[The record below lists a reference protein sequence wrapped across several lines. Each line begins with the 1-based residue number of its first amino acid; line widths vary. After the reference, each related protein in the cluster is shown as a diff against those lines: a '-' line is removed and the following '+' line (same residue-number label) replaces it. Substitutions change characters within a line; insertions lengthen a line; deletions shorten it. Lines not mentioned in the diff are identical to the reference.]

1 MSVFLLDTDEE
12 TNGKINIDELYEN
25 KHKRDLKQLSIFNK
39 ILNRIHKRIQ
49 FVGKNKKNDKHIW
62 FNVPE
67 YIFGE
72 PLYDKGEI
80 IGYLVSKLNDNGFY
94 VKYIHPNNLFISW
107 HNWVPTYIRSELKK
121 KLGIVIDEKGNKV
134 IKEENEE
141 EEENNPNSKLLNDKS
156 QTNKIQKQYTPIGQ
170 YKPTG
175 NLVYSPE
182 IFEKIEKR
190 VS

>member
-94 VKYIHPNNLFISW
+94 VKYIHPNTLFISW

>member
-67 YIFGE
+67 YIF
-72 PLYDKGEI
+72 
-80 IGYLVSKLNDNGFY
+80 V
-94 VKYIHPNNLFISW
+94 
-107 HNWVPTYIRSELKK
+107 
-121 KLGIVIDEKGNKV
+121 
-134 IKEENEE
+134 
-141 EEENNPNSKLLNDKS
+141 
-156 QTNKIQKQYTPIGQ
+156 
-170 YKPTG
+170 
-175 NLVYSPE
+175 
-182 IFEKIEKR
+182 
-190 VS
+190 

>member
-94 VKYIHPNNLFISW
+94 VKYIHPNTLFISW
-107 HNWVPTYIRSELKK
+107 HNWVPTYIRSEIKK

-134 IKEENEE
+134 IKEEDNEDD
-141 EEENNPNSKLLNDKS
+141 NNPNSKLLNDKS
-156 QTNKIQKQYTPIGQ
+156 QTNKNQKQYTPIGQ

-190 VS
+190 IS